1 MNDEVCG
8 ASTGMCGARDEVCGA
23 PTETCPACDCGDCRL
38 RAAVAALLAHV
49 PESLSRWQQIGGVM
63 VPVQLITELRRAAEA
78 DGIGVER

>member
-8 ASTGMCGARDEVCGA
+8 ASAGTCAAHDEVCGA
-23 PTETCPACDCGDCRL
+23 HDETCGACRL

-78 DGIGVER
+78 DGIGGVE